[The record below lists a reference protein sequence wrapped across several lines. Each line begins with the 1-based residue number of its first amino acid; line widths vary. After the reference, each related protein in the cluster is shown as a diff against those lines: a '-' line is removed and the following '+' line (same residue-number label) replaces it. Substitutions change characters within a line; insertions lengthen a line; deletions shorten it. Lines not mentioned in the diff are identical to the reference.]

1 VVRGCVDVWCV
12 DVWMCGAWMCGCV
25 VRGCVDVWCVDVWM
39 CGCVDV
45 WCVDVRSARCRE
57 VRGIL
62 DVAVLASWDATAL
75 DNFAAAAW
83 ATEND
88 GVSALGPLDGELIKS
103 VDGTPR
109 LEDAGT
115 GRLSEVQGADLEGRH
130 VTHADV
136 ISDGSNNHGH
146 LVSPVFHLF
155 DEGLEGDGDF
165 VGTAVVKSLQDN
177 LVEP

>member
-1 VVRGCVDVWCV
+1 MSNETDGKRVGRTKYNLHLESTACPPSSSPLELPANRPDLG
-12 DVWMCGAWMCGCV
+12 
-25 VRGCVDVWCVDVWM
+25 
-39 CGCVDV
+39 
-45 WCVDVRSARCRE
+45 
-57 VRGIL
+57 L